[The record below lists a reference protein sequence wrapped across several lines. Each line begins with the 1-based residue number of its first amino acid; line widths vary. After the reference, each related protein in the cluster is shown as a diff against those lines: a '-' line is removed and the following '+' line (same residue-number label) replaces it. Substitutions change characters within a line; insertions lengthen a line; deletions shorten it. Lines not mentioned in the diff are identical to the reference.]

1 MKYSSMSSPTTN
13 ILDFQL
19 KFTPAAPAA
28 PTATTVAVESA
39 TPATPPATSPRAK
52 GPIITLTVIST
63 THNSEK
69 AQNEAK
75 DPKNSLTNRSVFY
88 MFNIKQKSA
97 TIIFNQ

>member
-1 MKYSSMSSPTTN
+1 MKYSSMRSPTTN
-13 ILDFQL
+13 ILEFQL

-39 TPATPPATSPRAK
+39 TPATPATSPRAK

-69 AQNEAK
+69 
-75 DPKNSLTNRSVFY
+75 SV
-88 MFNIKQKSA
+88 N
-97 TIIFNQ
+97 